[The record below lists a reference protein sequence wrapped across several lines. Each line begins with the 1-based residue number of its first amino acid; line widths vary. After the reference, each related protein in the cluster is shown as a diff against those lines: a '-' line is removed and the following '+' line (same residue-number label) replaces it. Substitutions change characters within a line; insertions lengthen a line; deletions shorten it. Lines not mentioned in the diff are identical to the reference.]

1 MEAARGSSSH
11 AVPAASPAGGAAQR
25 TLVLNRHFHPVAL
38 TGWQRAIG
46 LILLERAV
54 AVDGSWRTYDFPRW
68 LDFSSTCEGHAGGFV
83 RTPRLR
89 VAIPEVILLRAYGGV
104 PRREA
109 VFNRRNLYLH
119 YGHRCC
125 YCGGEFPPEDLTL
138 DHVLPRSRG
147 GRSGW
152 ENVVVSCVE
161 CNKGKGD
168 RLPSEA
174 GMRLRVVPGKPKA
187 QTLGGALNGSMRGA
201 WLPFLNGGPS
211 A

>member
-1 MEAARGSSSH
+1 MEGRR
-11 AVPAASPAGGAAQR
+11 V
-25 TLVLNRHFHPVAL
+25 LVLNNHFHAVAL
-38 TGWQRAIG
+38 TGWQRAIA
-46 LILLERAV
+46 LILLERAL
-54 AVDGSWRTYDFPRW
+54 AVDGSWRTYDFSRW
-68 LDFSSTCEGHAGGFV
+68 LDFSASCDGWSGGFA

-89 VAIPEVILLRAYGGV
+89 VALPEVILLRAYGGV

-119 YGHRCC
+119 YAHRCC
-125 YCGGEFPPEDLTL
+125 YCGEECSPEDLTL

-147 GRSGW
+147 GKSGW
-152 ENVVVSCVE
+152 ENVVVSCTE
-161 CNKGKGD
+161 CNKRKGD

-174 GMRLRVVPGKPKA
+174 QMTLRVVPAKPKA
-187 QTLGGALNGSMRGA
+187 QTLGGALNGSVREA